1 MPVQYRVEVQG
12 IAPFVNRL
20 EKFDKDVSKTLK
32 KEMRQG
38 ANEVAK
44 EARSLIGA
52 IGGTPLSGWGPWT
65 SRTKGKQTERDLSFN
80 VPAVKKGI
88 KVQSYRGRFRGA
100 TTSFGYRVNQMNPG
114 GAIYELAGSQ
124 DKSGDLFNS
133 NLNNKRGSNRYPR
146 IMYRAYYAGMSRAET
161 MIRAA
166 IRKAEKEVGL

>member
-1 MPVQYRVEVQG
+1 MPTEYRIEAQG

-38 ANEVAK
+38 ANQVAK

-52 IGGTPLSGWGPWT
+52 IGGNPLSGWGPWT
-65 SRTKGKQTERDLSFN
+65 SRTRGKQTERDLSFN

-88 KVQSYRGRFRGA
+88 KVQAYRGRFRGA
-100 TTSFGYRVNQMNPG
+100 TVAFGYRVNQMNPG

-124 DKSGDLFNS
+124 NRSGDLFNS
-133 NLNNKRGSNRYPR
+133 TLNNKRGSNRYPR
-146 IMYRAYYAGMSRAET
+146 IMYRAYYAGMGRAEA
-161 MIRAA
+161 MIRDA
-166 IRKAEKEVGL
+166 IRKAEKKVGL

>member
-52 IGGTPLSGWGPWT
+52 IGGTPLSGWGPWSS
-65 SRTKGKQTERDLSFN
+65 SRSGRTDARDLSFTAATAKRG
-80 VPAVKKGI
+80 VRVE
-88 KVQSYRGRFRGA
+88 SYRGRSRGVV
-100 TTSFGYRVNQMNPG
+100 TSFGYRVKQMNPG

-124 DKSGDLFNS
+124 NKSGDLFNS

-161 MIRAA
+161 IIRAA